1 MANEILGTLN
11 DMYAPAGSLCCTTS
25 PPTSAQSEGQREL
38 LRQVG
43 SISSDIPVYSER
55 EATRTLLQASLS
67 YSEEAQTTVRPYNS
81 DLVSLPKVG
90 SSPPP
95 LRDLVDDF
103 GRDILED
110 PVGNMMISA
119 DEWGMKV
126 ENGRVVQPY
135 MDTVLK
141 NDPGK
146 YVQFVHKL
154 FLGGMIS
161 FTANPQDLITP
172 FFVAKKSG
180 KLR

>member
-1 MANEILGTLN
+1 M
-11 DMYAPAGSLCCTTS
+11 
-25 PPTSAQSEGQREL
+25 
-38 LRQVG
+38 G

-141 NDPGK
+141 NDSGK

-161 FTANPQDLITP
+161 CTANAQDLITP